1 MKPEQVRP
9 HQHPGVELLYVLT
22 GKVELSIGEDC
33 HELADGDSVY
43 FDSGSEH
50 GYRRIGSK
58 RFTAIVV
65 TLP

>member
-1 MKPEQVRP
+1 MFSGFRRL
-9 HQHPGVELLYVLT
+9 LLYVLT